1 LTLGRPIGILTAT
14 DRSVEGEEVARV
26 TAPSVQVGQTS
37 RDKIL
42 DAAESL
48 FAKRGYAGIGL
59 REVAEV
65 VGLGKSSLF
74 HHFRNKPQLYAAV
87 VTRILVRIEERL
99 IRSLAAGG
107 DPVARLERWL
117 DEIVDLLAENPAWAR
132 LLLRSLFED
141 DDLSGELP
149 EEIEGHR
156 TIGRI
161 LASVSALLREGMGT
175 GQLRVAS
182 VPHVLLTVVGATV
195 FPFASGEFG
204 GEVLGKDIFDPA
216 EVRRRKRELR
226 ELLRFGL
233 VVSGER

>member
-1 LTLGRPIGILTAT
+1 MVATAST
-14 DRSVEGEEVARV
+14 SAEQ
-26 TAPSVQVGQTS
+26 SS

-42 DAAESL
+42 DAAETL
-48 FAKRGYAGIGL
+48 FAKRGYACIGL

-87 VTRILVRIEERL
+87 AARILERIEARL

-107 DPVARLERWL
+107 DPLARLERWL
-117 DEIVDLLAENPAWAR
+117 DDLTDTLAANPTWAR

-141 DDLSGELP
+141 DDLTGDMP
-149 EEIEGHR
+149 EEVEAHR
-156 TIGRI
+156 AIGRI
-161 LASVSALLREGMGT
+161 MGSVGSLLREGMSA
-175 GQLRVAS
+175 GQFRAVNVQHL
-182 VPHVLLTVVGATV
+182 LLTLVGVIV

-204 GEVLGKDIFDPA
+204 GEVLGRDIFDGA

-226 ELLRFGL
+226 DLLRFGL
-233 VVSGER
+233 VAR